1 MSDVSVPRLIA
12 AFAAAFLAGG
22 INSVA
27 GGGTLISFPVLVA
40 LGLPP
45 VMANATNT
53 VGIWPGSF
61 GSIWGFRKEITRL
74 DRRLFWF
81 LPPALVGS
89 LIGAWLLRIL
99 PSQVFDS
106 AVPWLI
112 LFATF
117 LFAMQGALQT
127 RLGGASGGG
136 GWVGGRL
143 PLALFLQFC
152 VAVYGGYFGAG
163 ISIMAL
169 SILGLLGMSD
179 LLEMSATT
187 SLLSFVINGAAG
199 ICFVSAGLVHW
210 PYALSMTVGA
220 LLGGYGA
227 TGIARKIGKTALRRF
242 VVCAGVVLSAAL
254 FVRTLRG

>member
-1 MSDVSVPRLIA
+1 MTDVSIPSLIA
-12 AFAAAFLAGG
+12 AFIAAFLAGG

-74 DRRLFWF
+74 DKRLFWF
-81 LPPALVGS
+81 LGPALLGS
-89 LIGAWLLRIL
+89 LIGAWLLRVL
-99 PSQVFDS
+99 PAQVFDR

-117 LFAMQGALQT
+117 LFAMQSTLQKRLGALSVAEGT
-127 RLGGASGGG
+127 S
-136 GWVGGRL
+136 GGRL
-143 PLALFLQFC
+143 ILALFLQFC

-169 SILGLLGMSD
+169 SILGFLGMTD
-179 LLEMSATT
+179 LLERSATT

-210 PYALSMTVGA
+210 PYAMSMTLGA

-242 VVCAGVVLSAAL
+242 VVCAGLILSAAL
-254 FVRTLRG
+254 FVRTFGR